1 MSKGKTLKEV
11 NNMKSTQVLDAL
23 GCLPKEHNHCAL
35 LAVKTLHKAISI
47 YKNKE
52 ENDMKKQMY

>member
-1 MSKGKTLKEV
+1 MNS
-11 NNMKSTQVLDAL
+11 NQIRDAL

-47 YKNKE
+47 YK
-52 ENDMKKQMY
+52 KQRGK